1 MSLFT
6 DPNNIINSLRASKS
20 QVKSESSIR
29 SRESFIYDV
38 NHKTKDKSSKQII
51 DTVSNLL
58 DLNYSSIENVD
69 QINFSCMSSKQT
81 ISKVD
86 KNICKNTE
94 YEIINRSKLQKLNR

>member
-1 MSLFT
+1 MNLFV

-38 NHKTKDKSSKQII
+38 NHKAKDKSSKQII
-51 DTVSNLL
+51 DAVSNLL
-58 DLNYSSIENVD
+58 DLNYSFENVE
-69 QINFSCMSSKQT
+69 QIIFSCMSSKQT
-81 ISKVD
+81 ISKVY
-86 KNICKNTE
+86 KNIWKNTE